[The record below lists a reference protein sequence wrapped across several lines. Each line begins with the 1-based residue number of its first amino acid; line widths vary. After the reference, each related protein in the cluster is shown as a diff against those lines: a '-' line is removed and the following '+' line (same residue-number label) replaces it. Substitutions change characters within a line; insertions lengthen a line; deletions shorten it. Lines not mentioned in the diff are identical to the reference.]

1 MGNTCKMGLVKL
13 YNGPKPTVCKC
24 GNWRMHFNNNS
35 TQWII
40 WCAEVSCNRIA
51 VNGSLVQLHEKG
63 NAEIFVVPLCSFH
76 EQETNVLDIGDAIP
90 INTIILD
97 CAKCKTH

>member
-1 MGNTCKMGLVKL
+1 MHMGLVKL
-13 YNGPKPTVCKC
+13 YNGPKPSVCKC

-40 WCAEVSCNRIA
+40 WCAEINCDRIA

-63 NAEIFVVPLCSFH
+63 NAEIYVVPLCSFH
-76 EQETNVLDIGDAIP
+76 AHETNVLDIGDTIP
-90 INTIILD
+90 IKIIKPD
-97 CAKCKTH
+97 CRKT